1 MNRSSQGGFTLIE
14 LVVVIVILGILAA
27 FAVPR
32 FMGMEGEARAATVKN
47 MAGNLRAAYTMARGK
62 CMAQGCGAGG
72 TITFENQSVTMV
84 NGYPSAAT
92 IANTL
97 QTVQGFTPTVAAT
110 TYTLRKDGGGVNC
123 WVRYTQ
129 AVNVNTPPV
138 ISFQSGVPGAG
149 NPVVTEQA
157 VAAALATAC

>member
-1 MNRSSQGGFTLIE
+1 MNKSSQSGFTLIE

-62 CMAQGCGAGG
+62 CMAQGCGAAGS
-72 TITFENQSVTMV
+72 IAFEGQNVTMV

-97 QTVQGFTPTVAAT
+97 QTIQGFTPSNPTAT
-110 TYTLRKDGGGVNC
+110 SYQLNKVGGGANC

-129 AVNVNTPPV
+129 AANANTPPV
-138 ISFQSGVPGAG
+138 ISFQSGTPGV
-149 NPVVTEQA
+149 NNVTDQTVA
-157 VAAALATAC
+157 VALANAC